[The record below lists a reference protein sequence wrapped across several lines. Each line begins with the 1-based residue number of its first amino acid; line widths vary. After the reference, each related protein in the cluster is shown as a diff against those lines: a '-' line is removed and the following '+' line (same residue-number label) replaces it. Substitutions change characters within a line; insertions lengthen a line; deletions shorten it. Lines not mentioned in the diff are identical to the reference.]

1 VAEPGAHVADLLEP
15 AAPGRWRSLAVLA
28 TCLILGMA
36 PWFSSSAVGATLKVE
51 WQTGTL
57 GLPALAVAVQLG
69 FAAGAIL
76 LAIAGVPD
84 VVPARYLMAA
94 GSAGAAVA
102 NLGFGLVAFDV
113 PSGLVFRFL
122 TGACLAAVYPVA
134 LKVTAGWFRRDR
146 GLAVGILIGALT
158 VGSALPYLV
167 RAAGVATPTDWRPVV
182 VVLSGLAVVAAAA
195 ALFGIRPGPLEVAAP
210 RFSLSIAARAFAQPS
225 VRLANL
231 GYLGHMWELYAMWT
245 WMPVFLVASLAAAGV
260 GDPTT
265 SSLAAFAV
273 IGVGGVGCVAAGAVA
288 DRFGRTLTT
297 SVAMA
302 VSGASALVA
311 ATLFGALPALVLGV
325 AVVWGVS
332 VVADSA
338 QFSSAVSELAPPGT
352 AGSAL
357 SVQTAL
363 GFLLTGVTI
372 FGIGLIA
379 PEDASGWRLAWT
391 ILAAGPLVGIVAML
405 ALRRRPDAALM
416 ASGRR

>member
-1 VAEPGAHVADLLEP
+1 
-15 AAPGRWRSLAVLA
+15 
-28 TCLILGMA
+28 MA

-51 WQTGTL
+51 WQTGAL
-57 GLPALAVAVQLG
+57 GLPALAVAGQLG

-84 VVPARYLMAA
+84 VLPARVLMAA
-94 GSAGAAVA
+94 RSAGAAVA
-102 NLGFGLVAFDV
+102 NLGFALVASDV
-113 PSGLVFRFL
+113 PTGLVFRFL

-167 RAAGVATPTDWRPVV
+167 RALGIATPADWRPVV

-245 WMPVFLVASLAAAGV
+245 WMPIFLVASLAAAGV
-260 GDPTT
+260 ADSTT

-297 SVAMA
+297 SVAMG

-311 ATLFGALPALVLGV
+311 ATLFGALPALVLAV
-325 AVVWGVS
+325 ALVWGVS

-379 PEDASGWRLAWT
+379 PDDAAGWRLAWT
-391 ILAAGPLVGIVAML
+391 ILAAGPVVGIVAML